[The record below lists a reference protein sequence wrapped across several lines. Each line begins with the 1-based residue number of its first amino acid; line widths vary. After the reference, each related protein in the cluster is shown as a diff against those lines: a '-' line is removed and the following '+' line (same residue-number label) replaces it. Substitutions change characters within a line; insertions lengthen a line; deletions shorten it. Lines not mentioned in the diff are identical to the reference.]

1 MHLPDEEGE
10 RMISDWKT
18 EVDRLAF
25 QRGVAEETLKR
36 EEENLKRAA
45 EYRED
50 VEETQ
55 IIVQTVA
62 QAVQQQIHNR
72 VAGVV
77 SQCLEAVFDDPYEF
91 QIVFEQK
98 RGKTEARLVFVRDG
112 LEVDPMTASGGGVVD
127 VAAFALRLSSLLL
140 LRPAVRR
147 VIVAD
152 EPFRFVSAQYRGR
165 IRAMLEGLAEDM
177 GIQFIIVT
185 HIDDLKMGT
194 IVDLSRAVPE

>member
-1 MHLPDEEGE
+1 
-10 RMISDWKT
+10 MISDWKT